1 MTTKKQMQMQALDEM
16 PTMVDTVTP
25 VLETIRELNAAYEL
39 RETAV
44 NFALAHHKINGGMLT
59 VAQLVDNAKQFH
71 AYISGE
77 QA

>member
-16 PTMVDTVTP
+16 PTMVDTVTAVP
-25 VLETIRELNAAYEL
+25 TAEHNDRWTRQ
-39 RETAV
+39 TAV
-44 NFALAHHKINGGMLT
+44 ELALQHHKINGGMLT
-59 VAQLVDNAKQFH
+59 VAQLIDNSKQFH

>member
-1 MTTKKQMQMQALDEM
+1 MSKKQIEALAEL
-16 PTMVDTVTP
+16 PVMVDTVTP
-25 VLETIRELNAAYEL
+25 ALQNNAYEA

-71 AYISGE
+71 AYITGE